1 MFKKIKQDGKRLI
14 IIGDV
19 HGCFTKL
26 VEALVSVEYT
36 SELDILVF
44 TGDFI
49 DRGNENATIL
59 EWVSLLLREE
69 KAYAVLGNHDD
80 FMVEWANA
88 FIETQK
94 NPENFMPLKPE
105 YHFNW
110 MRNGGSWATD
120 MSVDWLLSH
129 AVWMRQLPLM
139 LEIELDSG
147 QRAGVVHAELWHSWD
162 TTKDLLSHAGVRER
176 LVWGRDKIKQFL
188 HSGYVSTTADID
200 MLFCGHSVVSTPTKI
215 GNQYYLD
222 TGAVF
227 DTLYNTQDKGAFSF
241 AILKPNATK
250 PEIVKC
256 LK

>member
-26 VEALVSVEYT
+26 VEALMSVEYT

-49 DRGNENATIL
+49 DRGPENLAVL
-59 EWVSLLLREE
+59 DWVSSLLEREL
-69 KAYAVLGNHDD
+69 AFSVLGNHDD
-80 FMVEWANA
+80 FMVEWADANLA
-88 FIETQK
+88 VAAPPSF
-94 NPENFMPLKPE
+94 
-105 YHFNW
+105 HHNW
-110 MRNGGSWATD
+110 MRNGGAWATD
-120 MSVDWLLSH
+120 MPIKWLIGH
-129 AVWMRQLPLM
+129 ASWMRQLPLM

-162 TTKDLLSHAGVRER
+162 TTKDLLGHAGVRER
-176 LVWGRDKIKQFL
+176 LIWGRDKIKQFL
-188 HSGYVSTTADID
+188 YTGYVSTTADID
-200 MLFCGHSVVSTPTKI
+200 MLFCGHSIVNAPTKV

-227 DTLYNTQDKGAFSF
+227 DTLYNSEDKGAFSF
-241 AILKPNATK
+241 AIIKPNATK